1 MPLKR
6 KNPEHSWSTIQ
17 KAAAVNEKIA
27 LAMDELSDAIKGA
40 MELLSVYKREQ
51 YNAHTIRLLEADVA
65 SSTKALSFLDKA
77 YDSNQLKKWTF
88 RK

>member
-1 MPLKR
+1 MRRKR
-6 KNPEHSWSTIQ
+6 KNPEHSWSTID

-51 YNAHTIRLLEADVA
+51 YNAYTIRLLEADIA

-77 YDSNQLKKWTF
+77 YDSNLLKKWAF
-88 RK
+88 RR